1 MVIINNMGT
10 SIKGNRIIN
19 AKGEVI
25 ATINNSQ
32 SVSIINGKILIDG
45 KSLEEYEKESGN
57 QVVVNVHVHGDCES
71 IENCDEIHVDG
82 NCGKIRTHNGEVRVG
97 GDVTG
102 SVSTHNGNINCG
114 NVGGDVDTH
123 NGNISY
129 RR

>member
-1 MVIINNMGT
+1 MVIINNMGI
-10 SIKGNRIIN
+10 SVKGNRIIN
-19 AKGEVI
+19 TKGEVI

-32 SVSIINGKILIDG
+32 SVSIINGKILIYG
-45 KSLEEYEKESGN
+45 KPLEEYEKKYGN
-57 QVVVNVHVHGDCES
+57 KVVVNVQVHGDCEN

-114 NVGGDVDTH
+114 NVFGDVDTH

-129 RR
+129 RK